1 MNRIENLRKNAEL
14 STAELSRRS
23 GVPRRTLDDWE
34 HGRRKPRDVY
44 QLKKVADALGCKIED
59 LIEWE

>member
-1 MNRIENLRKNAEL
+1 MTKIEHLRKSAEL

-34 HGRRKPRDVY
+34 HERRKPRDIY